1 MIWFIVLNIV
11 MNNGDVYTDV
21 HYPNAPQYNNE
32 QECNAAG
39 RALVDAKQIEVG
51 TNSGRTFYACMA
63 ITPEQIRAATGK
75 SGSNS

>member
-39 RALVDAKQIEVG
+39 RALVDAKQIEIG
-51 TNSGRTFYACMA
+51 TNAGRTFYACMA

>member
-21 HYPNAPQYNNE
+21 HFPNKSEYNNE
-32 QECNAAG
+32 QSCNEAG
-39 RALVDAKQIEVG
+39 QALADSKQIEIG
-51 TNSGRTFYACMA
+51 TNSGKTYFICKA
-63 ITPEQIRAATGK
+63 ITPEEIRAATGK